1 MTNRGRFQA
10 QGDELE
16 KSAPWSTDDTIYKQT
31 GIERID
37 NLQAQLTPNELNVRR
52 TSIQKARNLVNQ
64 APPEGYY
71 AQLVKSFFDD
81 VRQRSIR
88 IDVEIRAGSAFL
100 TPNDFN
106 NG

>member
-10 QGDELE
+10 QGDDLE
-16 KSAPWSTDDTIYKQT
+16 KSAPWATDNTIYKQT

-37 NLQAQLTPNELNVRR
+37 NLQGQLTQNELNVRQ

-64 APPEGYY
+64 APAEGYS
-71 AQLVKSFFDD
+71 AQLIKSFYDD

-100 TPNDFN
+100 TPKDPN